1 MTKLRPLATL
11 GNCPCVFKSKYVR
24 ICDKYY
30 NRTCWLK
37 YSLKVHFF
45 NKNNMA
51 ALLKKSHLM
60 VVLIVIRRKCL
71 DAAKDADVSQGPH

>member
-1 MTKLRPLATL
+1 M
-11 GNCPCVFKSKYVR
+11 CFKVNNGR
-24 ICDKYY
+24 ISDKYY

-37 YSLKVHFF
+37 YRLKVHFF